1 MSPTLFA
8 DLANLCEALEA
19 TTKRKE
25 KTRLLAGFLRRL
37 EPGEVAP
44 AVLLIVGSIFPEFD
58 PRTLEVGWRTVK
70 RVLEGGRQTT
80 LVEEPLTI
88 QRVHRTLEE
97 IADASGPG
105 SKRIKEGLLEGLIS
119 RADPREV
126 EVLVRIVFGEMRI
139 GVNEGMMLE
148 GIAEAAGV
156 EPKHV
161 RRALMLTGDL
171 GEIAGI
177 ALTGGEEGLGRV
189 GVRMFVPLKPMLA
202 VMAYDIAE
210 VIEEHGGRTAFEYKF
225 DGARIQ
231 IHRRGDDVRVYS
243 RRLTDV
249 TDSLPDIV
257 DLVGLSIASEDVIL
271 EGEAVAIGE
280 GGKPL
285 PFQDL
290 MRRFTRVH
298 DVAEMADKIPL
309 KLHFFDVLYLEGR
322 LLIDETYE
330 ERWRMLDEVCP
341 SGLLAQRLI
350 TDNAAEA
357 GDFLKRAME
366 EGHEGLM
373 AKRLD
378 SRYTPG
384 VRGKG
389 WFKIKP
395 VETLDLV
402 IVAADWGY
410 GRRTGWL
417 SNYHLAARD
426 DGGFRVIGKTFK
438 GLTDEEFGWMT
449 RRLQGLKVKETPQTV
464 HVRPEVVVEVAF
476 NEIQRSPHYRS
487 GFALRFARVTRIR
500 QDKGPEEAD
509 SLDRIRELYE
519 KQFRYKARTPRK
531 TQS

>member
-1 MSPTLFA
+1 MSPTLFSELA
-8 DLANLCEALEA
+8 DLCESLEA

-25 KTRLLAGFLRRL
+25 KTRLLAEFLRRIDP
-37 EPGEVAP
+37 EEVAP
-44 AVLLIVGSIFPEFD
+44 AALLIVGSIFPEFD
-58 PRTLEVGWRTVK
+58 SRTLEVGWRTVK
-70 RVLEGGRQTT
+70 RVLEGARQTT
-80 LVEEPLTI
+80 LVEAPLTI

-105 SKRIKEGLLEGLIS
+105 SRRVKEGLLEGLIS
-119 RADPREV
+119 RADPKEA
-126 EVLVRIVFGEMRI
+126 EVLVRIIFGEMRI

-148 GIAEAAGV
+148 GIAEAVGV
-156 EPKHV
+156 DPKHV

-171 GEIAGI
+171 GEVAGI
-177 ALTGGEEGLGRV
+177 AMTSGEEGLKRI
-189 GVRMFVPLKPMLA
+189 GVKMFVPLKPMLA
-202 VMAYDIAE
+202 VMAYDISE
-210 VIEEHGGRTAFEYKF
+210 VIDEHEGKMGFEYKF

-231 IHRRGDDVRVYS
+231 IHRRGDRIKVYS

-257 DLVGLSIASEDVIL
+257 DLVRQHITSHDVIL

-298 DVAEMADKIPL
+298 DVAEMAEKIPL
-309 KLHFFDVLYLEGR
+309 QLHLFDVLYLHGR
-322 LLIDETYE
+322 LLIDETYS
-330 ERWRMLDEVCP
+330 ERWRMLEEVCP

-350 TDNAAEA
+350 TDDAAEA
-357 GDFLKRAME
+357 EVFLRRSIE
-366 EGHEGLM
+366 EGYEGLM

-378 SRYTPG
+378 SQYTPG
-384 VRGKG
+384 VRGRG

-395 VETLDLV
+395 VETLDLA

-417 SNYHLAARD
+417 SNYHLAVQD
-426 DGGFRVIGKTFK
+426 DGEFMVIGKTFK

-449 RRLQGLKVKETPQTV
+449 QRLQELKVKETSQTV

-500 QDKGPEEAD
+500 QEKGPEDAD
-509 SLDRIRELYE
+509 TLDRVRALYE
-519 KQFRYKARTPRK
+519 KQFRYKARMPETL
-531 TQS
+531 